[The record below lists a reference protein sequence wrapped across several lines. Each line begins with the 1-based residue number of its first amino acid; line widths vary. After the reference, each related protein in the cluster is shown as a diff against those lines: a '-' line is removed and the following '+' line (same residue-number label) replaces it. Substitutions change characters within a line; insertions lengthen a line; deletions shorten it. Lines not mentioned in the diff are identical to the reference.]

1 MDAAA
6 AGSSRGREHRAGHPS
21 GVRRFDR
28 VDVFLGQ
35 LCGMDGGGGVRGGLG
50 FRFRVSRGRREL
62 EDARR
67 RPRSADRRSI
77 VAHLAAREERN
88 RRARRDRGA
97 PRPPVPPPRRPS
109 ASCVSRRRSL
119 SDSSGRATRRRAASP
134 RRRRAATTRRRRR
147 LRRSFRLDWFFFRP
161 PWGRRRDRCAVRV
174 RAAAPRALP
183 RTSDPPPRALR
194 SVRRARARPRVA
206 PRAREGPRV
215 VASPF
220 DARPLRSRG
229 LTGWSTNRRD
239 R

>member
-67 RPRSADRRSI
+67 RPGRPIVDRSSRTSPPARNGI
-77 VAHLAAREERN
+77 VAPVEIAARLVLRY
-88 RRARRDRGA
+88 RRRGVLQPAAYRVAVRFPTRAVARRGDARH
-97 PRPPVPPPRRPS
+97 PRDAV
-109 ASCVSRRRSL
+109 A
-119 SDSSGRATRRRAASP
+119 
-134 RRRRAATTRRRRR
+134 RRRRDVVVDSDAH
-147 LRRSFRLDWFFFRP
+147 SVWIGFFFARRAP
-161 PWGRRRDRCAVRV
+161 ARRDRCAVRV
-174 RAAAPRALP
+174 CAAAPRALP